1 MKVSQLG
8 DINSPKTNSNLNQQ
22 TNNYNSVYAERA
34 RYDALIES
42 ANSELSILKNNLTKL
57 TEQDAICTQIRNS
70 IQEAITEIKA
80 VSATVP
86 HARDR
91 LENSLKGSEISNM
104 LEDVNGIKSQLD
116 ASASSLRNEMSKV
129 DLRKK
134 EILEEIE
141 DIKTKITAKSEEIS
155 GLMNARAAL

>member
-1 MKVSQLG
+1 
-8 DINSPKTNSNLNQQ
+8 
-22 TNNYNSVYAERA
+22 
-34 RYDALIES
+34 
-42 ANSELSILKNNLTKL
+42 
-57 TEQDAICTQIRNS
+57 
-70 IQEAITEIKA
+70 
-80 VSATVP
+80 
-86 HARDR
+86 
-91 LENSLKGSEISNM
+91 M